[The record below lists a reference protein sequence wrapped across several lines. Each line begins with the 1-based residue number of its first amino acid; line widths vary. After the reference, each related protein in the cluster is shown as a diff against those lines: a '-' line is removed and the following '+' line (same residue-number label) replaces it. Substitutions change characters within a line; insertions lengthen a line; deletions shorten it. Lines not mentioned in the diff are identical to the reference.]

1 MTIYEKLQKIQEE
14 LKAPKSNYNNFGGF
28 AYRSAEDMY
37 SAIKPILS
45 KYKALMYITDDVVNI
60 GDRYYIRATVAIVDM
75 EGAENAIYSTAM
87 AREALSKKGMDEAQI
102 TGGASSYAR
111 KYAMCGMFLIDGGED
126 PDTLECDNSA
136 KELMTEEQKEKFK
149 ELGVDIEKV
158 AIYYKTTVDEITKSQ
173 ADDAIARKER
183 KNNGSQV

>member
-1 MTIYEKLQKIQEE
+1 
-14 LKAPKSNYNNFGGF
+14 
-28 AYRSAEDMY
+28 
-37 SAIKPILS
+37 
-45 KYKALMYITDDVVNI
+45 
-60 GDRYYIRATVAIVDM
+60 
-75 EGAENAIYSTAM
+75 
-87 AREALSKKGMDEAQI
+87 MDEAQI

-126 PDTLECDNSA
+126 PDTLGCDNSA

-173 ADDAIARKER
+173 AEDAITRKER
-183 KNNGSQV
+183 KNNGN